1 MMSDINEHDNLGAKK
16 DEEIDICVNLK
27 DDSVTKRPASE
38 VSDSNKR
45 YQTLQRRKNSGII
58 LLNNAEKHLTE
69 LLSLYDH
76 KTGHRSISED
86 EETDADKIIDNL
98 DKELTE
104 LANEADLHI
113 KRANDQLDE
122 RIFNGEKDSEVS
134 SDCYSKASSIT
145 TTSKASKI
153 SSTMRRQQEWKEA
166 HERLNRLEQEQ
177 LALEE
182 DINKRQTCF
191 NRTRNN

>member
-1 MMSDINEHDNLGAKK
+1 MMSDIDKHDNLGAKK
-16 DEEIDICVNLK
+16 DEEIYICVNSK

-58 LLNNAEKHLTE
+58 RLYNAEKHLTQ
-69 LLSLYDH
+69 LLSVYDH
-76 KTGHRSISED
+76 KTEHRNSETSILRTIKKVRSEYRIIEEIITSIKTTIAISED
-86 EETDADKIIDNL
+86 EETDADKITDNL

-134 SDCYSKASSIT
+134 SDCYSKASSIIPNN
-145 TTSKASKI
+145 S
-153 SSTMRRQQEWKEA
+153 
-166 HERLNRLEQEQ
+166 
-177 LALEE
+177 
-182 DINKRQTCF
+182 INSR
-191 NRTRNN
+191 